1 MNPKNKNVISEV
13 YIVNDKNE
21 KNENLM
27 EKNKENFNE
36 NFNTTV
42 FNGKKEINILDQ
54 IDNFEK
60 TINYDDL
67 IQKTLRNGFK

>member
-21 KNENLM
+21 RDENLM
-27 EKNKENFNE
+27 EKNKDNFNG

-42 FNGKKEINILDQ
+42 FNGKKEINILEQ